1 MTGLTFGQRVA
12 DYSVSMRHLSIAVFL
27 LLALTAG
34 WSGPVQADGS
44 VSVVF
49 SDSEARI
56 IASWYREHGA
66 EAGSRKHGKKAGGL
80 PPGIAKNLARG
91 KALPPGIAKQYLPGD
106 LAAALPRPPTG
117 YERVI
122 VDGKILLVE
131 IATRVVHDILT
142 DVILR

>member
-1 MTGLTFGQRVA
+1 M
-12 DYSVSMRHLSIAVFL
+12 
-27 LLALTAG
+27 LALTAG
-34 WSGPVQADGS
+34 WSSPVQAEGS

-49 SDSEARI
+49 SDNEARI

-66 EAGSRKHGKKAGGL
+66 EAGSRQHGKKPGGL

-91 KALPPGIAKQYLPGD
+91 KALPPGIAKRYLPGD
-106 LAAALPRPPTG
+106 LVAALPRPPAG
-117 YERVI
+117 YERIV

-142 DVILR
+142 DIVLR